1 MHARAAAPP
10 AQYAVQVPL
19 FPFVTA
25 DRDYSELSR
34 RYKAITV
41 PLDFSHVELP
51 WIKLDVPG
59 PDK

>member
-1 MHARAAAPP
+1 M
-10 AQYAVQVPL
+10 QVPL